1 LAARPK
7 RIVVVIRECLKLV
20 GWGWVSVW
28 QGIALPAGAHNLHA
42 FRCPGAIGA
51 HSSALEETAMP
62 INDLSYDVL
71 TALQSKLESAA
82 AYETFIEDSVEAG
95 DDECR
100 RLFEQMRQ
108 RDEQDAE
115 QLTRTLERLV
125 REGRLH

>member
-1 LAARPK
+1 
-7 RIVVVIRECLKLV
+7 
-20 GWGWVSVW
+20 
-28 QGIALPAGAHNLHA
+28 
-42 FRCPGAIGA
+42 
-51 HSSALEETAMP
+51 MP

-82 AYETFIEDSVEAG
+82 AYETFIEDSAEAG